1 MYTEKQFFKAF
12 DEASWEFTYGHLD
25 NMDYNVLQVGLTA
38 TLYINEGWRPENREA
53 MANAIERYV
62 DEFGNK
68 LKWGF
73 LGDVNKP
80 EPFVL
85 ANNFSRKQRLS
96 DLEDDTADVQWG
108 SEYYKDYVSDYQINI
123 YSPAGWF
130 EHIHRRISCITF
142 FLPVSELKKNGREHF
157 ETLVLDFCQLIQPMH
172 GLAGLGTQQ
181 LYDDNPYQYLEC
193 EIAQNFTGIDI
204 TRLLTDKGLRN
215 GIRSV
220 NWYTILSNEWVE
232 KAGGLAYLE
241 QQFTDSDIKVLPYSG
256 GVAIRAGEWPELGWV
271 EKDPMPELYV
281 RVNEVLKSVRTP
293 LFGSFHLG
301 SNAGEIRLNET
312 LTAEWQKRF
321 DVESPDAQPIALA
334 LSPERITAKSGDIC
348 PHSGRWVTLA
358 GGHQEFVDILAG
370 VVMPEATKYQSNI
383 YAPEIRIP
391 ATWNLLS
398 RDDGESVFKKLDEN

>member
-1 MYTEKQFFKAF
+1 MNTEKQFFKAF

-62 DEFGNK
+62 DEFGDK

-85 ANNFSRKQRLS
+85 ADNFSRKQRLS

-142 FLPVSELKKNGREHF
+142 FLPVSELKNNGREHF

-172 GLAGLGTQQ
+172 GLRDWAH
-181 LYDDNPYQYLEC
+181 NNC
-193 EIAQNFTGIDI
+193 MMI
-204 TRLLTDKGLRN
+204 TR
-215 GIRSV
+215 ISI
-220 NWYTILSNEWVE
+220 WS
-232 KAGGLAYLE
+232 
-241 QQFTDSDIKVLPYSG
+241 
-256 GVAIRAGEWPELGWV
+256 
-271 EKDPMPELYV
+271 
-281 RVNEVLKSVRTP
+281 
-293 LFGSFHLG
+293 
-301 SNAGEIRLNET
+301 
-312 LTAEWQKRF
+312 
-321 DVESPDAQPIALA
+321 
-334 LSPERITAKSGDIC
+334 AKSLRTSLG
-348 PHSGRWVTLA
+348 
-358 GGHQEFVDILAG
+358 
-370 VVMPEATKYQSNI
+370 
-383 YAPEIRIP
+383 
-391 ATWNLLS
+391 
-398 RDDGESVFKKLDEN
+398 

>member
-1 MYTEKQFFKAF
+1 MDTEKHFFENF

-38 TLYINEGWRPENREA
+38 TFYINEGWSPENREA
-53 MANAIERYV
+53 MANAVERYV
-62 DEFGNK
+62 DEFGDK

-85 ANNFSRKQRLS
+85 ADNLFRKQRLS
-96 DLEDDTADVQWG
+96 DLEDDTADIQWS

-130 EHIHRRISCITF
+130 EHIHGPVSYIRL
-142 FLPVSELKKNGREHF
+142 FLPVSELKNNGRECF
-157 ETLVLDFCQLIQPMH
+157 EKLVLDFCQLLQPMH

-193 EIAQNFTGIDI
+193 EVAQNFTGIDI
-204 TRLLTDKGLRN
+204 TTSLTDKGLRN

-232 KAGGLAYLE
+232 KAGGLSYLE
-241 QQFTDSDIKVLPYSG
+241 RQFAGSNIKVLPYSG
-256 GVAIRAGEWPELGWV
+256 GVVIRAGDWPALGWV
-271 EKDPMPELYV
+271 EKEAKPELYV
-281 RVNEVLKSVRTP
+281 RVNQVLKSVRTP
-293 LFGSFHLG
+293 SFGSFHLG

-321 DVESPDAQPIALA
+321 DVELSITQPVDPS
-334 LSPERITAKSGDIC
+334 LSQKRITAKSGDIC

-358 GGHQEFVDILAG
+358 GGHQEFVDIQAG
-370 VVMPEATKYQSNI
+370 TVMPEATKYQSNM
-383 YAPEIRIP
+383 YAPEIRIS
-391 ATWNLLS
+391 ATWNLLN
-398 RDDGESVFKKLDEN
+398 RDDGESVFKK